1 MASAAMRPFGY
12 RSEELCLASRKSFKE
27 GLVISLIQRLLAVT
41 PIVKALS
48 LAGAAPTDIRDFSTA
63 VYDAV

>member
-1 MASAAMRPFGY
+1 
-12 RSEELCLASRKSFKE
+12 
-27 GLVISLIQRLLAVT
+27 VISLIQRLLAVT